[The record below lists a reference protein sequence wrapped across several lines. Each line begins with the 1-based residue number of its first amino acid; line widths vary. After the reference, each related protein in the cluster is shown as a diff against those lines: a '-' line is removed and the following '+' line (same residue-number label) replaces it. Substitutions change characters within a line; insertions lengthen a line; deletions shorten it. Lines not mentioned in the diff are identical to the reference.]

1 MWILF
6 RTWKLKKKE
15 KLPRLLYPILGI
27 MKIIRNGSHD

>member
-6 RTWKLKKKE
+6 RTWKLKKK

-27 MKIIRNGSHD
+27 MKNIRNGSHD